1 MMILF
6 IDRIFRFT
14 FVATSLCWGED
25 NFMKGHIAMKKI
37 LALLMV
43 CFAVVLPAKA
53 DLNLTISG
61 ATQAP
66 IPVAF
71 PKIISDNNGIGA
83 FLGFSYANKVRDV
96 VLADLERSG
105 LFRIINDRSYI
116 QKFSSIDDQPVFGDW
131 KVLNAQVIVQSAI
144 LEEDGNELKL
154 RFKLWDVLSQKEL
167 MYEVYSSDK
176 NSWRRMAHSMA
187 DAIYERLTGDK
198 GYFNTVI
205 AYISESGPASKRV
218 KRLAL
223 MDQDGDGHQFLTS
236 GANLVLT
243 PRFSPDMQYIAYL
256 SFINN
261 KPRVYMY
268 NLRTQRTELLGNFP
282 GMTFAPAFSP
292 DSKYILLSFAKNGV
306 TDIYEM
312 NLATRET
319 KKLTSGPSIDTSPS
333 YSPDGTKI
341 VFNSDRGGNQQIYT
355 MNRDGSDVTRIS
367 FKPGSRYATP
377 VWSPRGDYI
386 AFTRMQGGQFYI
398 GVMYPDGSGE
408 RTLASGFLVEGPTWS
423 PNGRVLMFHRQ
434 NRGTATTNAPIQL
447 YSVDITGQNERLV
460 LTPGDGSDPAW
471 SPLL

>member
-1 MMILF
+1 
-6 IDRIFRFT
+6 
-14 FVATSLCWGED
+14 
-25 NFMKGHIAMKKI
+25 MKKF
-37 LALLMV
+37 LATIFFSLFV
-43 CFAVVLPAKA
+43 STLPAKA
-53 DLNLTISG
+53 QLNISISG

-71 PKIISDNNGIGA
+71 PQIISDNNGLGA
-83 FLGFSYANKVRDV
+83 FLGFSYAQKVRDV

-105 LFRIINDRSYI
+105 LFRIINERSYI
-116 QKFSSIDDQPVFGDW
+116 QKFNNLDDTPVFGDW
-131 KVLNAQVIVQSAI
+131 RVLNAQVLVQSAI
-144 LEEDGNELKL
+144 LEESGNELKL
-154 RFKLWDVLSQKEL
+154 SFKLWDIVSQKEL
-167 MYEVYSSDK
+167 LYEVYTAEKD
-176 NSWRRMAHSMA
+176 NWRRMAHSMA

-205 AYISESGPASKRV
+205 AYISESGPSGKRV

-292 DSKYILLSFAKNGV
+292 DSKYMLMSFARNGV

-312 NLATRET
+312 DLTTRQS

-333 YSPDGTKI
+333 YSPDGSKI
-341 VFNSDRGGNQQIYT
+341 VFNSDRGGNQQIYV
-355 MNRDGSDVTRIS
+355 MNRDGSNVERIS
-367 FKPGSRYATP
+367 FRQGSRYATP

-386 AFTRMQGGQFYI
+386 AFTRMEGNQFYI

-408 RTLASGFLVEGPTWS
+408 RTLASGWMVEGPTWS
-423 PNGRVLMFHRQ
+423 PNGRVLMYYRQ
-434 NRGTATTNAPIQL
+434 NRGTATTDAPVQL
-447 YSVDITGQNERLV
+447 YSVDISGQNERMV
-460 LTPGDGSDPAW
+460 ITPGDGSDPAW

>member
-1 MMILF
+1 
-6 IDRIFRFT
+6 
-14 FVATSLCWGED
+14 
-25 NFMKGHIAMKKI
+25 MKKFLSLLI
-37 LALLMV
+37 CTLLML
-43 CFAVVLPAKA
+43 ATPAKA
-53 DLNLTISG
+53 QLNISISG

-71 PKIISDNNGIGA
+71 PKIISDNNGLGA
-83 FLGFSYANKVRDV
+83 FFGFSYADKVRDV

-105 LFRIINDRSYI
+105 LFRIINERSYI
-116 QKFSSIDDQPVFGDW
+116 QKFTNLEEQPIFGDW
-131 KVLNAQVIVQSAI
+131 RVINAQVLVTSAI
-144 LEEDGNELKL
+144 MEENGNDL
-154 RFKLWDVLSQKEL
+154 RLSFKLWDIISQKEL
-167 MYEVYSSDK
+167 MFEVYTADK
-176 NSWRRMAHSMA
+176 NNWRRMAHSMA

-205 AYISESGPASKRV
+205 AYISESGPSGKRV

-256 SFINN
+256 SFVNN

-292 DSKYILLSFAKNGV
+292 DSKYVLMSYAKNGV

-312 NLATRET
+312 DLATRQS

-333 YSPDGTKI
+333 YSPDGSKI
-341 VFNSDRGGNQQIYT
+341 VFNSDRGGNQQLYV
-355 MNRDGSDVTRIS
+355 MNRDGSNVERIS
-367 FKPGSRYATP
+367 FKQGARYATP

-386 AFTRMQGGQFYI
+386 AFTRMQGGQFQI
-398 GVMYPDGSGE
+398 GVMYPDGTGE
-408 RTLASGFLVEGPTWS
+408 RILANGFLVEGPTWS
-423 PNGRVLMFHRQ
+423 PNGRVLMFYRQ
-434 NRGTATTNAPIQL
+434 NRGTATTNAPVQL

>member
-1 MMILF
+1 
-6 IDRIFRFT
+6 
-14 FVATSLCWGED
+14 
-25 NFMKGHIAMKKI
+25 MKK
-37 LALLMV
+37 LLGYLLVALTLITNS
-43 CFAVVLPAKA
+43 ANAQ
-53 DLNLTISG
+53 LNVSISG

-71 PKIISDNNGIGA
+71 PKIMSDNNGVGA
-83 FLGFSYANKVRDV
+83 FLGFSYAKKVRDV

-105 LFRIINDRSYI
+105 LFRIINERSYI
-116 QKFSSIDDQPVFGDW
+116 QDFKSMDDKPIFGDW
-131 KVLNAQVIVQSAI
+131 RIINAQVLVQSAI
-144 LEEDGNELKL
+144 LENTGSELKL
-154 RFKLWDVLSQKEL
+154 TFKLWDIMSQKEL
-167 MYEVYSSDK
+167 LFEVYTADK

-205 AYISESGPASKRV
+205 AYISESGPSAKRV

-236 GANLVLT
+236 GSNLVLT

-256 SFINN
+256 SYVNN

-268 NLRTQRTELLGNFP
+268 NLKTQRTEMLGNFP

-292 DSKYILLSFAKNGV
+292 DSKHILLSYAKNGV

-312 NLATRET
+312 DLATRQS
-319 KKLTSGPSIDTSPS
+319 KKLTSGPSIDTSPN
-333 YSPDGTKI
+333 YSPDGEKI
-341 VFNSDRGGNQQIYT
+341 VFNSDRGGNQQLYV
-355 MNRDGSDVTRIS
+355 MNRDGSNVERIS
-367 FKPGSRYATP
+367 FRQGSRYATP

-386 AFTRMQGGQFYI
+386 AFTRMQGNQFYI
-398 GVMYPDGSGE
+398 GVMYPDGTGE
-408 RTLASGFLVEGPTWS
+408 RTLATGFIVEGPTWS
-423 PNGRVLMFHRQ
+423 PNGRVLMFQRQ

-447 YSVDITGQNERLV
+447 YSIDITGQNERMV

>member
-1 MMILF
+1 
-6 IDRIFRFT
+6 
-14 FVATSLCWGED
+14 
-25 NFMKGHIAMKKI
+25 MKKFLSLLVGAI
-37 LALLMV
+37 LCLS
-43 CFAVVLPAKA
+43 LPAKA
-53 DLNLTISG
+53 QLNVSISG

-71 PKIISDNNGIGA
+71 PKIISDNNGLGA
-83 FLGFSYANKVRDV
+83 FFGFSYADKVRDV

-105 LFRIINDRSYI
+105 LFRIINERSYI
-116 QKFSSIDDQPVFGDW
+116 QKFSSLDESPIFGDW
-131 KVLNAQVIVQSAI
+131 RVINAQVLVQSAI
-144 LEEDGNELKL
+144 MEENGSDLKL
-154 RFKLWDVLSQKEL
+154 QFKLWDIISQKEL
-167 MYEVYSSDK
+167 MFEVYTADK
-176 NSWRRMAHSMA
+176 NNWRRMAHSMA

-205 AYISESGPASKRV
+205 AYISESGPSSKRV

-223 MDQDGDGHQFLTS
+223 MDQDGDDHRFLTS

-256 SFINN
+256 SFVNN

-292 DSKYILLSFAKNGV
+292 DSRYVLMSYAQNGI

-312 NLATRET
+312 DLETRQS

-333 YSPDGTKI
+333 YSPDGSKI
-341 VFNSDRGGNQQIYT
+341 VFNSDRGGNQQLYV
-355 MNRDGSDVTRIS
+355 MNRDGSNVERIS
-367 FKPGSRYATP
+367 FKQGARYATP

-386 AFTRMQGGQFYI
+386 AFTRMQGGQFHI
-398 GVMYPDGSGE
+398 GVMYPDGTGE
-408 RTLASGFLVEGPTWS
+408 RTLASGFILEAPTWS
-423 PNGRVLMFHRQ
+423 PNGRVIMFSRQ
-434 NRGTATTNAPIQL
+434 NRGTATTNAPVQL
-447 YSVDITGQNERLV
+447 YSVDVTGQNERMV
-460 LTPGDGSDPAW
+460 ITPGDGSDPAW

>member
-1 MMILF
+1 
-6 IDRIFRFT
+6 
-14 FVATSLCWGED
+14 
-25 NFMKGHIAMKKI
+25 MKKF
-37 LALLMV
+37 LAFFLMG
-43 CFAVVLPAKA
+43 FFLIISPAKA
-53 DLNLTISG
+53 QLAINISG

-71 PKIISDNNGIGA
+71 PGIISDNNGIGA

-105 LFRIINDRSYI
+105 LFRIISERSYI
-116 QKFSSIDDQPVFGDW
+116 QKFNSFEQMPIFGDW
-131 KVLNAQVIVQSAI
+131 KVLNAQVLVQSEI
-144 LEEDGNELKL
+144 MEENGDELKL
-154 RFKLWDVLSQKEL
+154 RFKLWDIISQKEL
-167 MYEVYSSDK
+167 LNEVYSSSK
-176 NSWRRMAHSMA
+176 NNWRRMAHSMA

-205 AYISESGPASKRV
+205 AYISESGASNKRV

-268 NLRTQRTELLGNFP
+268 NLKTQQTELLGNFP

-292 DSKYILLSFAKNGV
+292 DSRYLLMSYAKNGV

-312 NLATRET
+312 DLTTRET

-333 YSPDGTKI
+333 YSPDGSKI
-341 VFNSDRGGNQQIYT
+341 VFNSDRGGNQQIYV
-355 MNRDGSDVTRIS
+355 MDRDGSNVQRIS
-367 FKPGSRYATP
+367 FRQGSRYATP

-386 AFTRMQGGQFYI
+386 AFTRMEHGQFYI

-408 RTLASGFLVEGPTWS
+408 RTLASGFMVESPTWS
-423 PNGRVLMFHRQ
+423 PNGRVLMFYRQ
-434 NRGTATTNAPIQL
+434 QRGTATTDGANQL

-460 LTPGDGSDPAW
+460 LTPGDASDPAW

>member
-1 MMILF
+1 
-6 IDRIFRFT
+6 
-14 FVATSLCWGED
+14 
-25 NFMKGHIAMKKI
+25 MKKF
-37 LALLMV
+37 LAIIFCLM
-43 CFAVVLPAKA
+43 AWSLPAKA
-53 DLNLTISG
+53 QLNVSISG

-71 PKIISDNNGIGA
+71 PQILSDNNGVGA

-105 LFRIINDRSYI
+105 LFRIINERSYI
-116 QKFSSIDDQPVFGDW
+116 QKFHSIDDMPVFGDW
-131 KVLNAQVIVQSAI
+131 NVLNAQVLVQSAI

-154 RFKLWDVLSQKEL
+154 RFKLWDIVSQKEL
-167 MYEVYSSDK
+167 LYEVYTADK
-176 NSWRRMAHSMA
+176 DNWRRMAHSMA

-205 AYISESGPASKRV
+205 AYISESGPSGKRV

-223 MDQDGDGHQFLTS
+223 MDQDGDGHRFLTS

-268 NLRTQRTELLGNFP
+268 NLRTQKTELLGNFP

-292 DSKYILLSFAKNGV
+292 DSKYMLMSFARNGV

-312 NLATRET
+312 DLATRQS

-333 YSPDGTKI
+333 YSPDGSKI
-341 VFNSDRGGNQQIYT
+341 VFNSDRGGNQQLYV
-355 MNRDGSDVTRIS
+355 MNRDGSNVERIS
-367 FKPGSRYATP
+367 FRQGSRYATP

-386 AFTRMQGGQFYI
+386 AFTRMEGNQFYI

-408 RTLASGFLVEGPTWS
+408 RTLASGWMVEGPTWS
-423 PNGRVLMFHRQ
+423 PNGRVLMYYRQ
-434 NRGTATTNAPIQL
+434 NRGTATTDAPVQL
-447 YSVDITGQNERLV
+447 YSVDISGQNERMV
-460 LTPGDGSDPAW
+460 ITPGDGSDPAW

>member
-1 MMILF
+1 
-6 IDRIFRFT
+6 
-14 FVATSLCWGED
+14 
-25 NFMKGHIAMKKI
+25 MKKLLSLLFCAL
-37 LALLMV
+37 LALSQ
-43 CFAVVLPAKA
+43 PAKA
-53 DLNLTISG
+53 QLNINISG

-71 PKIISDNNGIGA
+71 PKIISDNNGLGA
-83 FLGFSYANKVRDV
+83 FFGFSYADKVRDV

-105 LFRIINDRSYI
+105 LFRIINERSYI
-116 QKFSSIDDQPVFGDW
+116 QKFTSLDDQPIFGDW
-131 KVLNAQVIVQSAI
+131 RVINAQVLIQSAI
-144 LEEDGNELKL
+144 MEENGQELRL
-154 RFKLWDVLSQKEL
+154 RFKLWDIVSQKEL
-167 MYEVYSSDK
+167 MFEVYTADK
-176 NSWRRMAHSMA
+176 DNWRRMAHSMA

-205 AYISESGPASKRV
+205 AYISESGPSSKRV
-218 KRLAL
+218 KSLAL

-292 DSKYILLSFAKNGV
+292 DSKYVLMSYAKNGV

-312 NLATRET
+312 DLATRQS

-333 YSPDGTKI
+333 YSPDGSKI
-341 VFNSDRGGNQQIYT
+341 VFNSDRGGNQQLYV
-355 MNRDGSDVTRIS
+355 MNRDGSNVERIS
-367 FKPGSRYATP
+367 FKQGARYATP

-386 AFTRMQGGQFYI
+386 AFTRMQGGQFQI

-408 RTLASGFLVEGPTWS
+408 RILANGFLVEGPTWS
-423 PNGRVLMFHRQ
+423 PNGRVLMFYRQ
-434 NRGTATTNAPIQL
+434 NRGTATTNAPVQL

>member
-1 MMILF
+1 
-6 IDRIFRFT
+6 
-14 FVATSLCWGED
+14 
-25 NFMKGHIAMKKI
+25 MKKF
-37 LALLMV
+37 LSVLLCAFFALV
-43 CFAVVLPAKA
+43 QPAKA
-53 DLNLTISG
+53 QLNVSISG

-71 PKIISDNNGIGA
+71 PKIISDNNGLGA
-83 FLGFSYANKVRDV
+83 FFGFSYADKVRDV

-105 LFRIINDRSYI
+105 LFRIINERSYI
-116 QKFSSIDDQPVFGDW
+116 QKFSSIEDKPIFGDW
-131 KVLNAQVIVQSAI
+131 RVINAQVLIQSI
-144 LEEDGNELKL
+144 IMEEAGEELKL
-154 RFKLWDVLSQKEL
+154 RFKLWDIVSQKEL
-167 MYEVYSSDK
+167 LFEVYTAEK
-176 NSWRRMAHSMA
+176 NNWRRMAHSMA

-205 AYISESGPASKRV
+205 AYISESGPSSKRV

-236 GANLVLT
+236 GSNLVLT

-256 SFINN
+256 SFVNN

-292 DSKYILLSFAKNGV
+292 DSKYVLLSYAKNGV

-312 NLATRET
+312 NLATRES

-333 YSPDGTKI
+333 YSPDGSKI
-341 VFNSDRGGNQQIYT
+341 VFNSDRGGNQQLYV
-355 MNRDGSDVTRIS
+355 MDRDGSNVERIS
-367 FKPGSRYATP
+367 FRQGARYATP

-386 AFTRMQGGQFYI
+386 AFTRMQGGQFQI

-408 RTLASGFLVEGPTWS
+408 RILANGFLVEGPTWS
-423 PNGRVLMFHRQ
+423 PNGRVLMFYRQ
-434 NRGTATTNAPIQL
+434 NRGTATTNAPVQL
-447 YSVDITGQNERLV
+447 YSVDITGQNERMV
-460 LTPGDGSDPAW
+460 ITPADGSDPAW

>member
-1 MMILF
+1 
-6 IDRIFRFT
+6 
-14 FVATSLCWGED
+14 
-25 NFMKGHIAMKKI
+25 MKKI
-37 LALLMV
+37 LSLLF
-43 CFAVVLPAKA
+43 CTLLAISQPAKA
-53 DLNLTISG
+53 QLNVSISG

-71 PKIISDNNGIGA
+71 PKILSDNNGLGA
-83 FLGFSYANKVRDV
+83 FFGFSYADKVRDV

-105 LFRIINDRSYI
+105 LFRIINERSYI
-116 QKFSSIDDQPVFGDW
+116 QKFTSLDDRPIFGDW
-131 KVLNAQVIVQSAI
+131 RVINAQVLVQSAI
-144 LEEDGNELKL
+144 MEENGQDLKL
-154 RFKLWDVLSQKEL
+154 RFKLWDIISQKEL
-167 MYEVYSSDK
+167 MFEVYSADK
-176 NSWRRMAHSMA
+176 NNWRRMAHSMA

-205 AYISESGPASKRV
+205 AYISESGPSSKRV

-256 SFINN
+256 SYVNN

-292 DSKYILLSFAKNGV
+292 DSKYVLMSYAKNGV

-312 NLATRET
+312 DLATRQS
-319 KKLTSGPSIDTSPS
+319 KKLTSGPSIDTSPN

-341 VFNSDRGGNQQIYT
+341 VFNSDRGGNQQLYV
-355 MNRDGSDVTRIS
+355 MDRDGSNVERIS
-367 FKPGSRYATP
+367 FRQGARYATP

-386 AFTRMQGGQFYI
+386 AFTRMQGGEFQI

-408 RTLASGFLVEGPTWS
+408 RILANGFLVEGPTWS
-423 PNGRVLMFHRQ
+423 PNGRVLMFYRQ
-434 NRGTATTNAPIQL
+434 NRGTAKTNAPVQL
-447 YSVDITGQNERLV
+447 YSIDITGQNERLV

>member
-1 MMILF
+1 
-6 IDRIFRFT
+6 
-14 FVATSLCWGED
+14 
-25 NFMKGHIAMKKI
+25 MKKLFSYI
-37 LALLMV
+37 LSALLLLTSPV
-43 CFAVVLPAKA
+43 KA
-53 DLNLTISG
+53 ELNINISG

-71 PKIISDNNGIGA
+71 PKIISDNNGLGA
-83 FLGFSYANKVRDV
+83 FFGLSYADKVRDV

-105 LFRIINDRSYI
+105 LFRIINERSYI
-116 QKFSSIDDQPVFGDW
+116 QKLTSMEDKPIFGDW
-131 KVLNAQVIVQSAI
+131 RVINAQVLVQSAI
-144 LEEDGNELKL
+144 LEENGEELKL
-154 RFKLWDVLSQKEL
+154 SFKLWDIISQKEL
-167 MYEVYSSDK
+167 MFEVYTASK
-176 NSWRRMAHSMA
+176 ESWRRMAHSMA

-205 AYISESGPASKRV
+205 AYISESGPSSKRV

-268 NLRTQRTELLGNFP
+268 NLRTQRTEVLGNFP

-292 DSKYILLSFAKNGV
+292 DSKYVLLSYAENGV

-312 NLATRET
+312 DLETRET

-341 VFNSDRGGNQQIYT
+341 VFNSDRGGNQQLYV
-355 MNRDGSDVTRIS
+355 MDRDGSNVERIS
-367 FKPGSRYATP
+367 FNQGARYATP

-386 AFTRMQGGQFYI
+386 AFTRMQGGQFQI
-398 GVMYPDGSGE
+398 GVMYPDGTGE
-408 RTLASGFLVEGPTWS
+408 RILANGFLVEGPTWS
-423 PNGRVLMFHRQ
+423 PNGRVLMFYRQ
-434 NRGTATTNAPIQL
+434 NRGTARTDAPVQL
-447 YSVDITGQNERLV
+447 YSVDITGQNERMV

>member
-1 MMILF
+1 
-6 IDRIFRFT
+6 
-14 FVATSLCWGED
+14 
-25 NFMKGHIAMKKI
+25 MKKFLSLLFCAA
-37 LALLMV
+37 LAL
-43 CFAVVLPAKA
+43 ATPAKA
-53 DLNLTISG
+53 QLNVSISG

-66 IPVAF
+66 VPVAF
-71 PKIISDNNGIGA
+71 PKIISDNNGLGA
-83 FLGFSYANKVRDV
+83 FFGFSYADKVRDV

-105 LFRIINDRSYI
+105 LFRIINERSYI
-116 QKFSSIDDQPVFGDW
+116 QKFSSLDEQPIFGDW
-131 KVLNAQVIVQSAI
+131 RVINAQVLVQSAI
-144 LEEDGNELKL
+144 MEENGQDLKL
-154 RFKLWDVLSQKEL
+154 RFKLWDIVSQKEL
-167 MYEVYSSDK
+167 MYEVYSADK
-176 NSWRRMAHSMA
+176 NNWRRMAHSMA

-205 AYISESGPASKRV
+205 AYISESGPSSKRV

-256 SFINN
+256 SFVNN

-292 DSKYILLSFAKNGV
+292 DSKYVLMSYAKNGV

-312 NLATRET
+312 NLATRES
-319 KKLTSGPSIDTSPS
+319 KKLTSGPSIDTSPN

-341 VFNSDRGGNQQIYT
+341 VFNSDRGGNQQLYV
-355 MNRDGSDVTRIS
+355 MDRDGSNVERIS
-367 FKPGSRYATP
+367 FRQGARYATP

-386 AFTRMQGGQFYI
+386 AFTRMQGGEFQI
-398 GVMYPDGSGE
+398 GVMYPDGTGE
-408 RTLASGFLVEGPTWS
+408 RILANGFLVEGPTWS
-423 PNGRVLMFHRQ
+423 PNGRVLMFYRQ
-434 NRGTATTNAPIQL
+434 NRGSATTNAPVQL
-447 YSVDITGQNERLV
+447 YSVDITGQNERMV

>member
-1 MMILF
+1 
-6 IDRIFRFT
+6 
-14 FVATSLCWGED
+14 
-25 NFMKGHIAMKKI
+25 MKKLLSLLFCAL
-37 LALLMV
+37 LALSQ
-43 CFAVVLPAKA
+43 PAKA
-53 DLNLTISG
+53 QLNINISG

-71 PKIISDNNGIGA
+71 PKIISDNNGLGA
-83 FLGFSYANKVRDV
+83 FFGFSYADKVRDV

-105 LFRIINDRSYI
+105 LFRIINERSYI
-116 QKFSSIDDQPVFGDW
+116 QKFTSIDDQPIFGDW
-131 KVLNAQVIVQSAI
+131 RVINAQVLIQSAI
-144 LEEDGNELKL
+144 MEENGQELRL
-154 RFKLWDVLSQKEL
+154 RFKLWDIVSQKEL
-167 MYEVYSSDK
+167 MFEVYTADK
-176 NSWRRMAHSMA
+176 DNWRRMAHSMA

-205 AYISESGPASKRV
+205 AYISESGPSSKRV

-292 DSKYILLSFAKNGV
+292 DSKYVLMSYAKNGV

-312 NLATRET
+312 DLATRQS

-333 YSPDGTKI
+333 YSPDGSKI
-341 VFNSDRGGNQQIYT
+341 VFNSDRGGNQQLYV
-355 MNRDGSDVTRIS
+355 MNRDGSNVERIS
-367 FKPGSRYATP
+367 FKQGARYATP

-386 AFTRMQGGQFYI
+386 AFTRMQGGQFQI

-408 RTLASGFLVEGPTWS
+408 RILANGFLVEGPTWS
-423 PNGRVLMFHRQ
+423 PNGRVLMFYRQ
-434 NRGTATTNAPIQL
+434 NRGTATTNAPVQL